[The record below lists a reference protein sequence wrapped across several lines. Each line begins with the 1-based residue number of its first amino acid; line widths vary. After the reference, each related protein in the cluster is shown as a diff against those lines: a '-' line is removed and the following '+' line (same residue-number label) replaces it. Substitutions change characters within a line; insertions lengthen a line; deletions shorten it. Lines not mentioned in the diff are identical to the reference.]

1 MSKPPSE
8 AVPFISV
15 VTPVYNARKFL
26 PRLFESVQSQ
36 QGVRV
41 EHILVDDC
49 STDGSLAFM
58 QDMAKA
64 NPLIKVVRLS
74 SNQGP
79 VAARNMG
86 ISLATGKYLAFL
98 DADDYW
104 LPQKAL
110 VQAQF
115 MAQTG
120 AAMSFT
126 DYRFIS
132 EDGQRIGRR
141 LQGPAS
147 VGFALHHM
155 TRYLGCLTVM
165 VNRERC
171 TDFLFPAITPAYR
184 AEDFLAWSVVISG
197 HGPALRCPHDLAR
210 YAVVANSRSS
220 GALRAAKSV
229 WKLYRNVEALPLV
242 RAALYFSV
250 YAAFALWKRHWFRPL
265 KVATVVDG
273 ALADRYRIDKA
284 EQ

>member
-1 MSKPPSE
+1 MSKLTLE
-8 AVPFISV
+8 TVPFISV

-36 QGVRV
+36 QGVFV

-58 QDMAKA
+58 EDMAKT

-79 VAARNMG
+79 VVARNRG

-115 MAQTG
+115 MAHTG

-132 EDGQRIGRR
+132 EDGQRIGRC

-171 TDFLFPAITPAYR
+171 RDFQFPGITPAYR
-184 AEDFLAWSVVISG
+184 AEDFLAWSTVIAR

-220 GALRAAKSV
+220 GALRAARSV
-229 WKLYRNVEALPLV
+229 WKLYRSVEGIAVVP
-242 RAALYFSV
+242 AALYFSV

-265 KVATVVDG
+265 KVATTVDG